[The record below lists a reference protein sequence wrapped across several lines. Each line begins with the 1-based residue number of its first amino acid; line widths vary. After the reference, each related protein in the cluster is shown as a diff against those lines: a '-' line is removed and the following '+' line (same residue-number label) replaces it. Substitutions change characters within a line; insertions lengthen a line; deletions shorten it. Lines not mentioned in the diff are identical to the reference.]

1 MKVCKNCNNI
11 VDDSAK
17 FCNKCG
23 AAFEEV
29 GGENQA
35 DNRGNVNN
43 YQGHTKVNIDFS
55 NFFAWFKKRLLNQNF
70 EQADDNFK
78 YSLITLGIIIVIYFF
93 ILIANSGLFT
103 FGFFAF
109 AVSTGLIALM
119 NYLGNGDIKKF
130 INGLA
135 NKTVI
140 CAPFLL
146 LALLLGLIPYFNS
159 HPDFPLLLLG
169 LSFIQYNM
177 ALFDIM
183 FNDNFGKRIKVYIAM
198 IYFIILGVM
207 ITKFIENAI
216 SSALMGI
223 F

>member
-23 AAFEEV
+23 AAFEEA
-29 GGENQA
+29 GGGNGV
-35 DNRGNVNN
+35 DNRGYANN
-43 YQGHTKVNIDFS
+43 YQNQNKVNIDLS
-55 NFFAWFKKRLLNQNF
+55 NFFAWFKKRLLNQSF

-78 YSLITLGIIIVIYFF
+78 YSLITLGVILGVYFF
-93 ILIANSGLFT
+93 VLIDSALFALGLFS
-103 FGFFAF
+103 FV
-109 AVSTGLIALM
+109 VSTGLIALM
-119 NYLGNGDIKKF
+119 NYLGNRDIKKF

-140 CAPFLL
+140 AAPFLL
-146 LALLLGLIPYFNS
+146 LALFLGLFPYFKHN
-159 HPDFPLLLLG
+159 PDLPLLLSG

-198 IYFIILGVM
+198 IYFILVAALIG
-207 ITKFIENAI
+207 KFIESMI
-216 SSALMGI
+216 SSAIMN
-223 F
+223 FF

>member
-23 AAFEEV
+23 SAFEEA
-29 GGENQA
+29 GGGNPA
-35 DNRGNVNN
+35 DNRGYSNN
-43 YQGHTKVNIDFS
+43 YQGQNKINIDFS

-78 YSLITLGIIIVIYFF
+78 YSLITLGVIIGVYFL
-93 ILIANSGLFT
+93 ILIDSALFS

-109 AVSTGLIALM
+109 VVSTGLIALM
-119 NYLGNGDIKKF
+119 NYLGNRDIKKF

-146 LALLLGLIPYFNS
+146 LALFLCLFPYFKHN
-159 HPDFPLLLLG
+159 PDLPLLLSG

-207 ITKFIENAI
+207 LTKFIENAI
-216 SSALMGI
+216 SSALMN
-223 F
+223 FF

>member
-23 AAFEEV
+23 AAFEEA
-29 GGENQA
+29 GGENTA

-43 YQGHTKVNIDFS
+43 YQGHNKVNIDFS

-78 YSLITLGIIIVIYFF
+78 YSLITLGIIIGIYFF